1 MNEAEVELR
10 GHIIDSLILPRVFA
24 AIYDLDGEFEILEF
38 KIGRTKTE
46 HSYARILIKGK
57 DEAHLK
63 VLLKEVQKIG
73 ASLVKEV
80 EGVKLAPAP
89 ADGVLPDNFY
99 STTNH
104 PTYIF
109 LDGKWVKCENI
120 EMDKVIVVR
129 NGVPVCLPMR
139 KVKKGDLVVLNE
151 SGIKV
156 IPPERSR
163 KREVFEFMGSDVSPE
178 KPTTSLV
185 KKLANEMYL
194 MKMRNEKIVVVAG
207 PAVVHSGAS
216 DALAKLIRMGYV
228 SALLSGNALA
238 VHDIESSLYGTSLGM
253 NLETLENYEGG
264 HRHHLMAINEVRKY
278 GSIKRLV
285 EAGVLRKGVM
295 YECIVNQVPFVL
307 AGSIRDDGPLPEV
320 ITDVLEAQDAMR
332 EHLKGAKLVLMLAT
346 MLHSIAVG
354 NMLPSTVKIVCVDIN
369 PSAVTKLTDRGTY
382 ALGIVSDVGAFLP
395 QLVQELKNIEKEQQ
409 GKPQ

>member
-1 MNEAEVELR
+1 MSEAEVELR

-24 AIYDLDGEFEILEF
+24 AIYDLDGEFEILDF
-38 KIGRTKTE
+38 RIGRTKSE
-46 HSYARILIKGK
+46 HSYARILIKGR
-57 DEAHLK
+57 DERHLR
-63 VLLKEVQKIG
+63 VLLKEIQKIG
-73 ASLVKEV
+73 ASIVKEV
-80 EGVKLAPAP
+80 EGVKLMPAP

-104 PTYIF
+104 PTYIL

-129 NGVPVCLPMR
+129 NGVPVCTPMR

-156 IPPERSR
+156 VPPERSR
-163 KREVFEFMGSDVSPE
+163 KREVFGFMESDVSPE
-178 KPTTSLV
+178 KPTMSLV
-185 KKLANEMYL
+185 KMLANEMYL
-194 MKMRNEKIVVVAG
+194 MKARGEKIVVVAG

-216 DALAKLIRMGYV
+216 EALAKLIKMGYV

-285 EAGVLRKGVM
+285 EAGVLRKGIM

-332 EHLKGAKLVLMLAT
+332 EHLKEAKLVLMLAT

-382 ALGIVSDVGAFLP
+382 ALGVVSDVGAFLP
-395 QLVQELKNIEKEQQ
+395 QLVQELENVERSSR
-409 GKPQ
+409 KP

>member
-1 MNEAEVELR
+1 LREAEVELR

-38 KIGRTKTE
+38 SIGKTKSE
-46 HSYARILIKGK
+46 HSYAKILIKGK
-57 DEAHLK
+57 NEEHLK
-63 VLLKEVQKIG
+63 VLLKEIQKMG
-73 ASLVKEV
+73 AVIVEEI

-104 PTYIF
+104 PTYIR
-109 LDGKWVKCENI
+109 LDGKWVECENI
-120 EMDKVIVVR
+120 EMDKVIVVK
-129 NGVPVCLPMR
+129 NGLPICVPLR

-156 IPPERSR
+156 VPPERSR
-163 KREVFEFMGSDVSPE
+163 KREIFEFMRSEVSPE

-185 KKLANEMYL
+185 KMLAKEMYH
-194 MKMRNEKIVVVAG
+194 MKRKNEKIVVVAG

-216 DALAKLIRMGYV
+216 EALAELIRRGYV
-228 SALLSGNALA
+228 DVLLSGNAMA
-238 VHDIESSLYGTSLGM
+238 VHDIERSLYGTSLGM
-253 NLETLENYEGG
+253 NLETLESYEGG
-264 HRHHLMAINEVRKY
+264 HRHHLMAINEVRKH
-278 GSIKRLV
+278 GSIKKLV
-285 EAGVLRKGVM
+285 EAGVLRKGIM
-295 YECIVNQVPFVL
+295 YECVINQVPFVL

-332 EHLKGAKLVLMLAT
+332 DHLRGAKLVLMLAT

-395 QLVQELKNIEKEQQ
+395 QLVQELKNIEREAERM
-409 GKPQ
+409 P